1 MKLHLKQS
9 VKEYVDKLILDYKD
23 NIDFIELTEW
33 EYINFL
39 EELEDIQRILIVD
52 PITKLRIYKNTR
64 IKILK

>member
-1 MKLHLKQS
+1 VKLHLKQS